1 MQFAN
6 YKGLW
11 QRLANNKSSTVKR
24 IFLTA
29 TSFFSCFSFSFR
41 FASTVQRY
49 CFKLLPQRAPK
60 IVVFSQF
67 CLMKFS
73 TSTIELKQGKNMHD
87 LYHTAYEFRYMW
99 CIGENLCVISRVA
112 PFFILRLLSIILL
125 QRETQLCYIN

>member
-49 CFKLLPQRAPK
+49 CGKGLLIGSNCQCYSLKPEGPYH
-60 IVVFSQF
+60 IW
-67 CLMKFS
+67 KFEAIFQ
-73 TSTIELKQGKNMHD
+73 TME
-87 LYHTAYEFRYMW
+87 Y
-99 CIGENLCVISRVA
+99 
-112 PFFILRLLSIILL
+112 
-125 QRETQLCYIN
+125 